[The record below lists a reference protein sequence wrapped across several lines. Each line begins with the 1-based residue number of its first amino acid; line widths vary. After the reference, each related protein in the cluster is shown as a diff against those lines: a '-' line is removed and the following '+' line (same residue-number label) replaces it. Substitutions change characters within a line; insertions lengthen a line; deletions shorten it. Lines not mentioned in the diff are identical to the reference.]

1 MEVHHHSHTSRKKW
15 THYFWEFIMLFLAVF
30 CGFLA
35 EYQLEHKIESDREK
49 VLAKAFYEDIKKDT
63 AALINGIAFSKVK
76 IEAAEKANAILRS
89 HRSKWNDT
97 LLYKDLTTMTTV
109 YPFIATN
116 GTYEQMK
123 ASGSLRYFSQL
134 LVNQMNAYYVQ
145 VSKTEHRDV
154 LEGEHLRDRFIVFL
168 IDNFNL
174 EAMSDIRLNEPI
186 THEIYF
192 NQTERGAINKI
203 VNLVAI
209 CKIVRTRSMMEYEAQ
224 LKIADSLLGALENK
238 YRLK

>member
-1 MEVHHHSHTSRKKW
+1 MEVHAHSHTARKKW
-15 THYFWEFIMLFLAVF
+15 THYFWEFLMLFLAVF

-35 EYQLEHKIESDREK
+35 EYQLEPKIEKDREK

-63 AALINGIAFSKVK
+63 AALINGIVFSKVK
-76 IEAAEKANAILRS
+76 IKSAGNAISILRS
-89 HRSKWNDT
+89 DRSKWNDT
-97 LLYKDLTTMTTV
+97 LLYKDLTTLTTV

-123 ASGSLRYFSQL
+123 ASGSLRYFSQS

-154 LEGEHLRDRFIVFL
+154 LEDDHLRERFIVRL
-168 IDNFNL
+168 IDIINI
-174 EAMSDIRLNEPI
+174 EVMSDIRLNQPI
-186 THEIYF
+186 THVMYI
-192 NQTERGAINKI
+192 NQTGKADIDKT
-203 VNLVAI
+203 VNLIAI

-224 LKIADSLLGALENK
+224 LNIAYSLLAALEKK
-238 YRLK
+238 YSLK